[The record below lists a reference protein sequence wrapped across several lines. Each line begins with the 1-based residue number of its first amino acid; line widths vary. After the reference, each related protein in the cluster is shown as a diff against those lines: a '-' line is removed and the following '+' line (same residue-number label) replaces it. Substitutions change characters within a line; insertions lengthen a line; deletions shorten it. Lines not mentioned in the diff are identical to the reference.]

1 MMRLTGAMSK
11 ANSGAAE
18 LMLLL
23 ILLMSLLL
31 PGLLSAAAP
40 FVAEPV
46 GGRLDLLWDATL
58 VATTL
63 STSGVNVSNYN
74 QKTTTKQD

>member
-23 ILLMSLLL
+23 LLLLLL

-40 FVAEPV
+40 FAAEPV

-63 STSGVNVSNYN
+63 STSGVKVSNYN
-74 QKTTTKQD
+74 